1 MTEAQTEAQTESP
14 TPEQESDQSETSKA
28 RRLTLIV
35 LGICAVIFVWHL
47 AADRHTP
54 YTDQARVNSLTI
66 PIVSQVPGYV
76 SEIRVRLHSIVEE
89 GDTLFVIDRR
99 KYEYAVRQAE
109 ANVDR
114 AAQSVGAG
122 TATVKAAAAQLG
134 SANARLDRA
143 QRNFDRTQRVV
154 EGNPG
159 ALSQADQ
166 DYAETSLAQAIE
178 GVATAEANLDKAKEA
193 LGATGPD
200 NADLRLA
207 IAQLESAQLDLAF
220 STVIAASAGMVESFN
235 LTVGYFAAAGSPL
248 ATLVTA
254 VDVWIQADMRENN
267 LGHIDIGD
275 PVELSL
281 DVMPGR
287 IIKGTVRSVGFGV
300 SDGRNSNAG
309 DLPSIAPS
317 MGWVREPQRFPVIIA
332 LDGEEIRGLGRIG
345 GQASVIVFT
354 GRNFVLN
361 AIGRLQIRI
370 AALLSYVR

>member
-1 MTEAQTEAQTESP
+1 MTEAQTEAVTEST
-14 TPEQESDQSETSKA
+14 TPAPESGRSETSKA

-76 SEIRVRLHSIVEE
+76 SEIRVRLHSVVEE

-159 ALSQADQ
+159 ALSQANQ
-166 DYAETSLAQAIE
+166 DYVETSLAQAVE
-178 GVATAEANLDKAKEA
+178 GVATAEANLDKAEEA

-207 IAQLESAQLDLAF
+207 IAQLEAAQLDLAF
-220 STVIAASAGMVESFN
+220 STVIAASAGVIESFN
-235 LTVGYFAAAGSPL
+235 LTLGYFAAAGSPL

-254 VDVWIQADMRENN
+254 EDVWIQADMRENN

-287 IIKGTVRSVGFGV
+287 IIKGTVRSVGYGV

-309 DLPSIAPS
+309 TLPSISPS
-317 MGWVREPQRFPVIIA
+317 MGWVREPQRFPVIVT
-332 LDGEEIRGLGRIG
+332 LDEDIRGLGRIG

-354 GRNFVLN
+354 GRNFFLN

-370 AALLSYVR
+370 ATLLSYVR

>member
-1 MTEAQTEAQTESP
+1 MTEAVTEST
-14 TPEQESDQSETSKA
+14 TPAPESGPSETSKA

-35 LGICAVIFVWHL
+35 LGICAVIFLWHL

-166 DYAETSLAQAIE
+166 DYAETSLAQAVE
-178 GVATAEANLDKAKEA
+178 GVSTAEANLEKAKEA

-220 STVIAASAGMVESFN
+220 STVIAPSSGMVESFN
-235 LTVGYFAAAGSPL
+235 LTVGYFAAAGAPL

-254 VDVWIQADMRENN
+254 EDVWIQADMRENN

-287 IIKGTVRSVGFGV
+287 IIKGTVRSVGYGV

-317 MGWVREPQRFPVIIA
+317 VGWVREPQRFPVIIT
-332 LDGEEIRGLGRIG
+332 LDREEIRGLGRIG

-354 GRNFVLN
+354 GRNFFLN

-370 AALLSYVR
+370 ATLLSYVR